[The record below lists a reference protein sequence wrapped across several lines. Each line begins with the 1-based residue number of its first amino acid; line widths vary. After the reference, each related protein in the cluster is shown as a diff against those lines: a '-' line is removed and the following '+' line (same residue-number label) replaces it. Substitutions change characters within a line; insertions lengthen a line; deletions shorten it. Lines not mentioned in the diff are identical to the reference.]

1 MGICKNMEGNLVIRD
16 RLTAF
21 RQSQKHQSKL
31 FPAVIFLSFSSSFV
45 LLASL
50 ITTADVVVDG
60 VMKKGC
66 LALLPSV
73 SLEDSSGKSFCK
85 PTSAS
90 DDASISQLHKSC

>member
-60 VMKKGC
+60 VMKGC

-73 SLEDSSGKSFCK
+73 SLGDSSGKSFCK